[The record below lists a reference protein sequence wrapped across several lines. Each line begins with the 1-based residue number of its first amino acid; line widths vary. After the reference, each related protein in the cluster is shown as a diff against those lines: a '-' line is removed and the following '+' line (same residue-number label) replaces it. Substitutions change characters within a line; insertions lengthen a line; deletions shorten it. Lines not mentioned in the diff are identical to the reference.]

1 MDKQDKLDIIFNLQ
15 KSFDTEIADKRNLHG
30 ITMDVWLQRETLAML
45 SELAELLDEVNFK
58 WWKNPKEIN
67 VENVKGELIDLW
79 HFLTS
84 MCLKAGMTSEEVYAR
99 YIEKNK
105 ENFAR
110 QYGKSTKKGYELN
123 GNDATDKTDA
133 N

>member
-1 MDKQDKLDIIFNLQ
+1 MSDKLDVIFSLQ
-15 KSFDTEIADKRNLHG
+15 NAFDTEIATKRNLQD
-30 ITMDVWLQRETLAML
+30 ISMDVWLQREVLAMV

-67 VENVKGELIDLW
+67 LDNVKSELIDLW

-84 MCLKAGMTSEEVYAR
+84 MCLKAGMTADEVYAR

-110 QYGKSTKKGYELN
+110 QYGKSEKKGYELN
-123 GNDATDKTDA
+123 GNP
-133 N
+133 NG